1 MLPERIGF
9 HRTPEVV
16 CSCPLPAPLQTVR
29 KSTASD
35 LCSSNRTNRGAIRP
49 HRNRNEPGVRKDVTN
64 HKTFSSLSSGLNT
77 PLFCIPCI
85 EAGYAKNSRCFHR
98 SPRLS
103 YRLERSWQ
111 RTGTNHLWRPVKAN
125 PFWQHPI
132 LT

>member
-1 MLPERIGF
+1 MLVKSGF
-9 HRTPEVV
+9 HRTSEVV
-16 CSCPLPAPLQTVR
+16 CSCPLPAPLQTER

-49 HRNRNEPGVRKDVTN
+49 HRNRNEPGVRKDVIN

-103 YRLERSWQ
+103 NRSPKLQ
-111 RTGTNHLWRPVKAN
+111 AKDRSKPPPLQSLASSQSFKTIT
-125 PFWQHPI
+125 
-132 LT
+132 